1 MTKTLQV
8 LCNEV
13 TPTPLQ
19 SILKTCQSGYWRIN
33 EEEAETLTHIEI
45 FDESTKTKVRGKI
58 VEMTY
63 EKKADNDY
71 ATGYVVTFEPLENRD
86 GNVIRSY
93 STTRPKF
100 NRIGIAVK

>member
-19 SILKTCQSGYWRIN
+19 DILTTGKSGYWKIN
-33 EEEAETLTHIEI
+33 EEDAETLTHIEI
-45 FDESTKTKVRGKI
+45 FDESSKTKVRGKI

-63 EKKADNDY
+63 EKKSDNNY
-71 ATGYVVTFEPLENRD
+71 ATGYVVTFTPLENRD
-86 GNVIRSY
+86 GAVIRSY

-100 NRIGIAVK
+100 NRIGIAIK